1 MEDVRIHNANK
12 GLCLKEDGEIQK
24 GEGTSVTRCANEGV
38 T

>member
-1 MEDVRIHNANK
+1 MEDVRINNADE

-24 GEGTSVTRCANEGV
+24 EEGTSVTRCANEGV